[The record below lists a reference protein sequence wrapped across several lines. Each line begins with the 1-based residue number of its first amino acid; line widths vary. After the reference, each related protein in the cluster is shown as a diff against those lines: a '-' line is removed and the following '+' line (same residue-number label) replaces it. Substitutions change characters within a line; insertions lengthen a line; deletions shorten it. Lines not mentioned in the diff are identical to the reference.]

1 MERAGA
7 PVIESWVVIFVAVL
21 ALSAAVA
28 VIGRWVPVPYVTLL
42 AVLGAVLGPLVSGRL
57 PQPSHS
63 LILFVLLP
71 GLLFEAAFNLRWTNL
86 RDNLLAVS
94 LLATLGVIVTTAL
107 VAAFGHLALGLP
119 VALATIFG
127 AAVAATDPVA
137 VVATVR
143 RLGAPSR
150 LCNLIEA
157 ESLLNDGT
165 GVVVFTIA
173 LAAAGAASFSLG
185 GALLDF
191 LRLTGGGLGLGILL
205 GLAMSR
211 LTRHLDDPQVE
222 MTLTAI
228 TAYGG
233 YLLAETLHVSGIL
246 CVVGAGIVVGNYGRP
261 RGMSERTQAA
271 VTQMWEYVAFVLNSL
286 VFLLIGATVP
296 LSTLIDHLGLVAAG
310 VALVLAVRA
319 AMVYGLL
326 ALVRPLGRPISLRWQ
341 HLLVWSG
348 LRGAVAVALVLSL
361 PSGNPD
367 TPTIRALVYGVVL
380 GTLLIQGATIRPV
393 VRLILP
399 HAERPAPPAAGD
411 PARA

>member
-1 MERAGA
+1 
-7 PVIESWVVIFVAVL
+7 VIESWVLIFVAVL
-21 ALSAAVA
+21 ALASAVA
-28 VIGRWVPVPYVTLL
+28 VLERWVPVPYVTLL
-42 AVLGAVLGPLVSGRL
+42 AVLGAALGPLVGGRL

-71 GLLFEAAFNLRWTNL
+71 GLLFEGAFNLRWTHL

-94 LLATLGVIVTTAL
+94 LLATLGVVVTTAL
-107 VAAFGHLALGLP
+107 VGELGHLALGLP

-150 LCNLIEA
+150 LCNLIEG

-173 LAAAGAASFSLG
+173 LAAAGAASISLA

-191 LRLTGGGLGLGILL
+191 VRLTAGGLGLGVLL
-205 GLAMSR
+205 GLAMSQ
-211 LTRHLDDPQVE
+211 LTRYLDDPQVE

-233 YLLAETLHVSGIL
+233 YLLGETLHVSGIL

-271 VTQMWEYVAFVLNSL
+271 VSQLWEYVAFVLNSL

-296 LSTLIDHLGLVAAG
+296 LPTLVDHLGLVAAG
-310 VALVLAVRA
+310 AALVLVARA

-341 HLLVWSG
+341 HLLVWGG

-361 PSGNPD
+361 PGGDPH
-367 TPTIRALVYGVVL
+367 TLTIRALVYGVVL
-380 GTLLIQGATIRPV
+380 STLVIQGATIRPA
-393 VRLILP
+393 VRLLLP
-399 HAERPAPPAAGD
+399 HAGHPAARASD
-411 PARA
+411 EPAGA